1 MQSVGELNQN
11 NADVFGHRHRHLL
24 EVFSL
29 LFFFAF
35 EVNVREFRHAIH
47 KIRDHVPKLRSERRF
62 GYAGIFNNVV
72 QHRSHQA
79 LMVEVHLSKN
89 IGDCQRV
96 NNVGLAAAAA
106 LPFMCLFRV
115 KVGTTYLFDLTM
127 AQILGKS
134 LR

>member
-1 MQSVGELNQN
+1 
-11 NADVFGHRHRHLL
+11 
-24 EVFSL
+24 
-29 LFFFAF
+29 
-35 EVNVREFRHAIH
+35 
-47 KIRDHVPKLRSERRF
+47 
-62 GYAGIFNNVV
+62 
-72 QHRSHQA
+72 
-79 LMVEVHLSKN
+79 MVEVHLGKN
-89 IGDCQRV
+89 IGDGQGV